1 MISHPSI
8 KAIFIPGN
16 DGGTTQ
22 DQWFPY
28 AKRELKKLGL
38 AVRAETFPDP
48 ILAREQYWI
57 PFLKELG
64 ADEKT
69 ILIGHSSGAVAAMR
83 FADKNKILGSVLIG
97 ACYTDLNDEME
108 KKSGYYD
115 RPWDWE
121 AIKANQEWIIQYA
134 SIDDPYIPV
143 EEARHIHTQLG
154 TEYYEYKD
162 QGHFGEPTR
171 PKPEFPEMIEAI
183 RKKLSQD

>member
-83 FADKNKILGSVLIG
+83 FAEQKKILGSVLIG